1 MTSRETM
8 ASLLS
13 MSQLRTLRPSEAAD
27 SRLVPSF
34 SAHFF
39 SAKLLAI
46 YLLLPR
52 SWFSLIPF

>member
-1 MTSRETM
+1 MTSRGTM

-13 MSQLRTLRPSEAAD
+13 MSQLRTLRPAEAAD
-27 SRLVPSF
+27 SRLVPAFVRSF
-34 SAHFF
+34 L

-52 SWFSLIPF
+52 SWFSLIPS